1 MADLI
6 ARESVLNALLKASIG
21 GSITDRI
28 NAIPD
33 VNRWIPVEDALPDG
47 IQMVLITWVNH
58 NPEDCYSHIKDKPF
72 TGAAHYFNGK
82 WWWESSCCED
92 YLAEYGRSDV
102 DAMDDAIEVLA
113 WMPLPPAYEQE
124 KEG

>member
-1 MADLI
+1 MAEYKIDI
-6 ARESVLNALLKASIG
+6 GDAVCKAVSKFIDDG
-21 GSITDRI
+21 FMVR
-28 NAIPD
+28 
-33 VNRWIPVEDALPDG
+33 RWIPVSESLPDG

-58 NPEDCYSHIKDKPF
+58 DPEDYYSHIKDKPF
-72 TGAAHYFNGK
+72 TGAAHYCNGK

-113 WMPLPPAYEQE
+113 WMPMPDTYKPP
-124 KEG
+124 KEDDNG